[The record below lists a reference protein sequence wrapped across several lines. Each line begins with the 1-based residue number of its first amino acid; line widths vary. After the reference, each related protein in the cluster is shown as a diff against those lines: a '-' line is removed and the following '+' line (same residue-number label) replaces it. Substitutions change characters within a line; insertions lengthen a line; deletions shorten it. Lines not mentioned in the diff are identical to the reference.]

1 MVGNEARWE
10 LPPII
15 RQKILG
21 RIMPTDEEKARI
33 ETTSR
38 MLLERIRE
46 VSSDLGSVDVEP
58 VLAGSVAKGT
68 ISGTTDL
75 DVFVIFPKDTPRE
88 QMEEMGI
95 KIGEKVL
102 EDHQRKY
109 TQHPYIN
116 GTFMGMEADIV
127 PCLKLERGRS
137 VITAVDRTPL
147 HTEYI
152 ISRISEF
159 QREEAVLLK
168 SFLKGIGSYG
178 AEDTVNGFSG
188 YLCELL
194 ILLHGSFSST
204 IEWFASMEVT
214 TNPPKKAEMIC
225 STRFM
230 ELDDGPYLFDRE
242 ALVFE
247 KPFEPGIYSKKFS
260 SDTLVIID
268 PVDPGRNVASPVS
281 DQILAHTALMSRSLL
296 LDPGEQM
303 FSPFSSRPWE
313 IGPMKDMTSRP
324 GRCLISLPLPDGNPD
339 LVVTQARS
347 FISRSIREMER
358 RGEWKVIAEMI
369 MVFPEDIEPDGAYLK
384 TRYLHRSNKVD
395 SPLVLIHFISDPP
408 VLEPTYIHM
417 GPPVSDRRAADFT
430 AKWGSRVKEDEM
442 SHRLYVIAERKL
454 RDPASILLSIWN
466 NIKIGSAFRKYHPI
480 IVENQL
486 INEVFQ
492 GALER

>member
-1 MVGNEARWE
+1 MVGKEVRWE
-10 LPPII
+10 LPPKI
-15 RQKILG
+15 RQKILEMV
-21 RIMPTDEEKARI
+21 MPTKAQREEI
-33 ETTSR
+33 EATSR
-38 MLLERIRE
+38 ILLERIKE
-46 VSSDLGSVDVEP
+46 VSSDLGVMNVEP

-68 ISGTTDL
+68 ISGRPDL
-75 DVFVIFPKDTPRE
+75 DVFVVFPGDTPRKK
-88 QMEEMGI
+88 MEEMGI
-95 KIGEKVL
+95 RIGEKVL
-102 EDHQRKY
+102 DDHKKKY

-116 GTFMGMEADIV
+116 GKFMGMEGDIV
-127 PCLKLERGRS
+127 PCLKMERGSS
-137 VITAVDRTPL
+137 VSTAVDRTPL

-152 ISRISEF
+152 ISRLSET

-168 SFLKGIGSYG
+168 SYLKGIGSYG

-214 TNPPKKAEMIC
+214 SDPPKKAEMI
-225 STRFM
+225 SSSRFM
-230 ELDDGPYLFDRE
+230 DHDDGPYLFNKED
-242 ALVFE
+242 LVFE
-247 KPFEPGIYSKKFS
+247 KPFDPGTYSEKFS
-260 SDTLVIID
+260 SNTLVIID

-296 LDPGEQM
+296 LNPGEQM
-303 FSPFSSRPWE
+303 FSPFSERPWKIE
-313 IGPMKDMTSRP
+313 PVKDVTIRS
-324 GRCLISLPLPDGNPD
+324 GRCLISFPLPDGNPD

-347 FISRSIREMER
+347 FISRSIKEMER
-358 RGEWKVIAEMI
+358 RGEWTVIAEMI
-369 MVFPEDIEPDGAYLK
+369 MVFPENMEPDGAYLK
-384 TRYLHRSNKVD
+384 TRYVHRSNKVD
-395 SPLVLIHFISDPP
+395 SPLILIRFISDPP
-408 VLEPTYIHM
+408 VLEPTFIHM
-417 GPPVSDRRAADFT
+417 GPPVSERRAADFT

-466 NIKIGSAFRKYHPI
+466 KIKIGSAFRKYHPV